1 MIMLLCN
8 HVQHTVESDTVLQV
22 TKFLEKPKVEETES
36 SKACPPLYIYSKS
49 AVPLINQYVDEA
61 EGKLALVDAPGSLGT
76 NAHHARDILLL
87 HLLLLLLHHSASA
100 SQSHCPN
107 GACVQ
112 LLGSLHERR
121 SALIACR
128 ADLTSGRL
136 ATTSK
141 PTPTSRR

>member
-1 MIMLLCN
+1 MLLYN
-8 HVQHTVESDTVLQV
+8 HDRHTVVSNTVLQV

-49 AVPLINQYVDEA
+49 AVPLISQYVDEA

-76 NAHHARDILLL
+76 NAHHARDIL
-87 HLLLLLLHHSASA
+87 HHHSASA
-100 SQSHCPN
+100 RQSYCPN

-112 LLGSLHERR
+112 LLGSLPERR

-141 PTPTSRR
+141 QTPTSRR